1 MELEDG
7 GGAVERQGK
16 KALCNSNRLLSKD
29 DLLRRYKAA
38 RVPVGRSGGNN
49 AGDDKRFLIL
59 TQERFHQRKQPPHP
73 PPPNSQ
79 LPPPPRSRR
88 AGTMLEVF
96 HSASQSFTH
105 SLRLAAITLRGAACS
120 SGAHQQPPPWEEIIQ
135 GNAAPGF
142 WANAKC
148 KGGKKNRS
156 TRPKNNILKSRTGPS
171 AYRGFHCLAKVKLR
185 LNQRLVLH
193 LRQI

>member
-1 MELEDG
+1 MYLTSRWSSKTG
-7 GGAVERQGK
+7 GGVERQVK

-59 TQERFHQRKQPPHP
+59 TQERFHQRKHPPHP
-73 PPPNSQ
+73 TPHPPNSQ

-120 SGAHQQPPPWEEIIQ
+120 SGAHQQPPPWEEITQ
-135 GNAAPGF
+135 GDAAPGF

-148 KGGKKNRS
+148 KGGGGEQKYPSKKQYF
-156 TRPKNNILKSRTGPS
+156 KVSRRTIGVPWLPLS
-171 AYRGFHCLAKVKLR
+171 G
-185 LNQRLVLH
+185 
-193 LRQI
+193 

>member
-1 MELEDG
+1 MRSRG
-7 GGAVERQGK
+7 PQRGKQCRRRQKISNTDTRAFPSK
-16 KALCNSNRLLSKD
+16 K
-29 DLLRRYKAA
+29 
-38 RVPVGRSGGNN
+38 
-49 AGDDKRFLIL
+49 
-59 TQERFHQRKQPPHP
+59 TPPSPPQP

-135 GNAAPGF
+135 GDAAPGF
-142 WANAKC
+142 WTNAKC
-148 KGGKKNRS
+148 KGKKKQKYPS
-156 TRPKNNILKSRTGPS
+156 KKQYFEVSHRTIGVPW
-171 AYRGFHCLAKVKLR
+171 LR
-185 LNQRLVLH
+185 LSG
-193 LRQI
+193 